1 VGKKNVIRDNASFC
15 QPTPARPEF
24 LNIKINKIEKQQAKY
39 TTKDK
44 ITMIDNHNPNA
55 ALPTPL
61 TKTNPK
67 FRKTNKPLQMCPQ
80 LTRTTNARSP
90 GRASPA
96 SGVWFSI

>member
-1 VGKKNVIRDNASFC
+1 
-15 QPTPARPEF
+15 
-24 LNIKINKIEKQQAKY
+24 
-39 TTKDK
+39 
-44 ITMIDNHNPNA
+44 MIDNHNPNA

-90 GRASPA
+90 GRASQA
-96 SGVWFSI
+96 SLRLANLTVSVAAKPHYGVR